1 MTVSNSPP
9 KDGSGVKSY
18 SVSSVNEDGEMHI
31 KFEDKW
37 YISKD
42 DFFKKAMIKGRLLTE
57 AYAELD
63 DFRLES

>member
-1 MTVSNSPP
+1 
-9 KDGSGVKSY
+9 
-18 SVSSVNEDGEMHI
+18 MHI

-57 AYAELD
+57 AHGELD